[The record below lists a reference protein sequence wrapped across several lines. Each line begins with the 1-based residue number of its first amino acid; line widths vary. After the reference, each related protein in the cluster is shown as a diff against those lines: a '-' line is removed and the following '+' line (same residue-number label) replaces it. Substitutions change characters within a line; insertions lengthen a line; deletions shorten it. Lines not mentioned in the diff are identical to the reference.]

1 MNAGRERISSL
12 IGHSI
17 RSFHTEIGYIQTIK
31 TASAGHIYIHVHL
44 SIYHVTIII
53 EANETAN
60 IRERWG
66 GVDMGEFV
74 GRRHGRYWRKERE
87 QERWYIYILIL
98 KIH

>member
-1 MNAGRERISSL
+1 MQLMNAGRERISSL

-53 EANETAN
+53 EANETTN
-60 IRERWG
+60 IERDGVECIWESLWG
-66 GVDMGEFV
+66 GDMGGIGGKKDNRGDGIF
-74 GRRHGRYWRKERE
+74 
-87 QERWYIYILIL
+87 IF
-98 KIH
+98 